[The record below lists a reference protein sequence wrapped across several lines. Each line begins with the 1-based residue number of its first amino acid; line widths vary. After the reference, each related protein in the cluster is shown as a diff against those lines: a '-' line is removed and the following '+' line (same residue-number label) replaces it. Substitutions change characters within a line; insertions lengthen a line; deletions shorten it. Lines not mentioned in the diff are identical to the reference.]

1 MHSPS
6 RGTSLTAS
14 EAKCSLRIEART
26 SKHHMESITN
36 KYKLLIGSAKTQLIL
51 PGMIM
56 LRRSSSNYRSSRS
69 KNELPKF
76 ISRVTQIWYKL
87 TSISP

>member
-1 MHSPS
+1 MFFKN
-6 RGTSLTAS
+6 RGADLKTPYG
-14 EAKCSLRIEART
+14 EY
-26 SKHHMESITN
+26 
-36 KYKLLIGSAKTQLIL
+36 YKLLIGSAKTQLIL

-69 KNELPKF
+69 KNELSKF

-87 TSISP
+87 TSFSP